1 MLVALLGLAAVGCP
15 GDNNDKG
22 NGGGGIATPTS
33 ATSWTAVA
41 DPVVAELDSLVA
53 AFEKGDKDGALASYD
68 RAYFV
73 LYDKDFEDAVR
84 KHLTEMDNGKS
95 VNVAI
100 LREEQF
106 GAIKSFVT
114 HGAPAAKVAAKVRE
128 LQAKLREDAKKLD
141 DMKVR

>member
-15 GDNNDKG
+15 GDNNKG
-22 NGGGGIATPTS
+22 NGDGGIATPSS
-33 ATSWTAVA
+33 ATSWVAVA
-41 DPVVAELDSLVA
+41 EPVVAELDSLVA
-53 AFEKGDKDGALASYD
+53 AFDKGDKDAALASYD

-73 LYDKDFEDAVR
+73 LYDKEFEDAVR
-84 KHLTEMDNGKS
+84 KSLTEMDGGKP

-106 GAIKSFVT
+106 GAIKSFVS
-114 HGAPAAKVAAKVRE
+114 HGAPAARVVTKVRE